1 MCVKL
6 RCREIRKIKL
16 FVSSFIGTSHVKSPI
31 SRVPKGLIHLNL
43 SHCGLTSKGINNIA
57 HALSLNKCMP
67 NTLTHLYLSENNLKE
82 DVTVSKLNFFFYS
95 VQSNSRNSTK
105 VNFFFSE
112 FMQLLSSTKCDISS
126 GFIQNRLLFRNGN
139 VNRIQY
145 IYI

>member
-6 RCREIRKIKL
+6 TCHEIWKIKL

-82 DVTVSKLNFFFYS
+82 DVTVSKELDFFFSFS
-95 VQSNSRNSTK
+95 VQSNSKNSTEC
-105 VNFFFSE
+105 NFFFQNLCS
-112 FMQLLSSTKCDISS
+112 FLAQPNVISHLDLSKTDCSLET
-126 GFIQNRLLFRNGN
+126 
-139 VNRIQY
+139 VM
-145 IYI
+145 